1 MIGTFVN
8 GILIFMVFIVC
19 ILASYTDIKEGK
31 IYNKH
36 IIIFLTIGII
46 VQLVYLIIMN
56 KALVNLYIVNLSSTI
71 IFSVLI
77 YFFRIW
83 SAGDAKLVITIIAL
97 MPMEIYNVNFKNVFP
112 GFLTIII
119 IFLCGF
125 FYLVIESVFLY
136 VKDIYNGKNKKNIK
150 VNITKKVILKILY
163 AWIISINLNCILS
176 YYFKAFYLNNL
187 GLCMIFN
194 ALLVLYLAKFS
205 SNKKL
210 LISVIFLGSL
220 IYIISNICLGKSNI
234 HFNIRLLL
242 LIVVMILARILCG
255 RYNYKRIYVENL
267 RVGMVLSSS
276 MVVNFLNS
284 KIKGLPLDA
293 SENMKSRLTLDQIE
307 SIKRWRKSKK
317 GMDYVVVLRQLHF
330 APFIFL
336 GTVISMIIKLLGDF
350 L

>member
-8 GILIFMVFIVC
+8 VILIFMIFIVC
-19 ILASYTDIKEGK
+19 TLASYTDIKEGK

-46 VQLVYLIIMN
+46 VQLVYLIIIN
-56 KALVNLYIVNLSSTI
+56 KALVNLYIVNLSSTM
-71 IFSVLI
+71 IFSILI

-83 SAGDAKLVITIIAL
+83 SAGDAKLVITVIAL
-97 MPMEIYNVNFKNVFP
+97 MPMEIYNVNLKNIFP
-112 GFLTIII
+112 GFLTIIL

-136 VKDIYNGKNKKNIK
+136 VKDIYNGKNKKSIK
-150 VNITKKVILKILY
+150 VDVTKKVILKILY

-176 YYFKAFYLNNL
+176 HYFKDFYLNNL

-220 IYIISNICLGKSNI
+220 IYIISNVCLGKSNM
-234 HFNIRLLL
+234 HFNFKMLF
-242 LIVVMILARILCG
+242 LIVVIILARILCG
-255 RYNYKRIYVENL
+255 KYNYKRVYIENL
-267 RVGMVLSSS
+267 RAGMILSSS
-276 MVVNFLNS
+276 TVINFLNS

-293 SENMKSRLTLDQIE
+293 SENMKARLTVDQIE
-307 SIKRWRKSKK
+307 SIKRWQKSKK
-317 GMDYVVVLRQLHF
+317 GMNYVMVLRQLNF

-336 GTVISMIIKLLGDF
+336 GTVISILIKLLGDF